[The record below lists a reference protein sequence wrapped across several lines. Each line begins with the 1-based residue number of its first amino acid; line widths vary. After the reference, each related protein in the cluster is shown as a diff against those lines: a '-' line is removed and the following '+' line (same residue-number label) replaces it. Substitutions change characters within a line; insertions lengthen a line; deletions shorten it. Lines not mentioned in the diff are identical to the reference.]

1 MISDICRM
9 SEIKTASILTIGD
22 ELMIGQ
28 IIDTNSSW
36 IASFL
41 DQHGWKVMRKM
52 GVRDDIPQII
62 EGMNSCLE
70 SSDLL
75 IMTGG
80 LGPTSDDLTVDALC
94 QFFSCKKVWH
104 EETWQRVQTIVK
116 RFGRE
121 PSEMHKLQCYQPE
134 IADIIA
140 NDQGSAPG
148 TVFHKD
154 DKIVVSLPG
163 VPNEMKHLLRDKIID
178 LLPKGNPVEHRF
190 IRTAGEGETVIA
202 EMIKDIEASLPPDVK
217 LAYLPHFS
225 QVTLRL
231 TSYGDNKKNHLD
243 QFENQIL
250 TRLATLVFGTGDI
263 NLSKAIGAMLR
274 ERKETIGTAESCT
287 GGYLSHMLTSVPGSS
302 EYYMGSV
309 IPYAYELKTLLLDIS
324 EDMLNTYGAVS
335 EEVVTAM
342 ANGARKKLGVTWALA
357 TSGIAGPGGATPT
370 KPVGTIWIAC
380 SGPNGTKSRLL
391 RLNRDRMSNIEYTS
405 IAALVLLRRMMLD
418 SARQ

>member
-1 MISDICRM
+1 
-9 SEIKTASILTIGD
+9 
-22 ELMIGQ
+22 
-28 IIDTNSSW
+28 
-36 IASFL
+36 
-41 DQHGWKVMRKM
+41 
-52 GVRDDIPQII
+52 
-62 EGMNSCLE
+62 
-70 SSDLL
+70 
-75 IMTGG
+75 
-80 LGPTSDDLTVDALC
+80 
-94 QFFSCKKVWH
+94 
-104 EETWQRVQTIVK
+104 
-116 RFGRE
+116 
-121 PSEMHKLQCYQPE
+121 
-134 IADIIA
+134 
-140 NDQGSAPG
+140 
-148 TVFHKD
+148 
-154 DKIVVSLPG
+154 
-163 VPNEMKHLLRDKIID
+163 
-178 LLPKGNPVEHRF
+178 
-190 IRTAGEGETVIA
+190 
-202 EMIKDIEASLPPDVK
+202 MIKDIEASLPPDVK